1 MDIIK
6 YQGAGGAI
14 LLFIFCIM
22 FITSDQKSVN
32 THETQVCSN
41 LTSRYDE
48 LRTTVCKETLEE
60 ILDASRRATVTPI
73 ASVSFRETK
82 DTTENWLDLIL
93 PKVKH
98 FEGYYSEPYHCPAG
112 VRTVGYGHTG
122 KYKNQTVSRSRAKEI
137 LIEELNSAAEKVDR
151 IVEVELTENQ
161 KAALVSFTFNAGEG
175 NLRKLVSGQDRLNS
189 GNYNSIATILP
200 MYRKGGGRILRG
212 LERRRKWELSV
223 WNSEDEND
231 S

>member
-22 FITSDQKSVN
+22 FITSAQKSDN
-32 THETQVCSN
+32 THEKETYSN
-41 LTSRYDE
+41 LTLCHDE
-48 LRTTVCKETLEE
+48 RHTPICKETLEE
-60 ILDASRRATVTPI
+60 ILDVSRRATVPP
-73 ASVSFRETK
+73 AARVSFRETK
-82 DTTENWLDLIL
+82 DTVENWLDLIL

-98 FEGYYSEPYHCPAG
+98 FEGYYSEPYNCPAG

-122 KYKNQTVSRSRAKEI
+122 KYKNQKVSHSRAKEI

-189 GNYNSIATILP
+189 GNYNSIEIILP

-223 WNSEDEND
+223 WNGEYEDE